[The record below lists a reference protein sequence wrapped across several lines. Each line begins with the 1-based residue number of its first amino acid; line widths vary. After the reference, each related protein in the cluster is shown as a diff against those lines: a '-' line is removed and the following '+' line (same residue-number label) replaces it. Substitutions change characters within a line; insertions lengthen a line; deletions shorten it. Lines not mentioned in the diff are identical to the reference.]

1 MKLDLGC
8 GLKKQEGHVGVD
20 SMALPGVDVVY
31 DFAARTLAVA
41 GQ

>member
-20 SMALPGVDVVY
+20 SLSLPGVDIVA
-31 DFAARTLAVA
+31 DLRTLAVA
-41 GQ
+41 G